1 MASWREID
9 RIRKDPAAMRAL
21 AAHLMRLPNADLTEW
36 EIKFLD
42 SISGDRTGG
51 EFTTRQSEKLLQI
64 RDDSEYVSEI
74 GHARKRQNFDHGLP
88 IGPSRS

>member
-42 SISGDRTGG
+42 SISEDRTGE
-51 EFTTRQSEKLLQI
+51 EFTTRN
-64 RDDSEYVSEI
+64 
-74 GHARKRQNFDHGLP
+74 RKSSCKFKTT
-88 IGPSRS
+88 PSTSPRSDTPA